1 MLVFEKPV
9 INLASRAGISLAIV
23 AAVFFIFA
31 MRLWYLQVVRGDYF
45 LEQSQYNLL
54 RTVHV
59 PPPRGLIFDRYGRVL
74 VRNRPSFN
82 IDMILEDSPDSKK
95 TLRRL
100 AELLNEEADMLIA
113 KSSDQRVRRRFE
125 PKLILKDVSRDVM
138 ARVVAHKHELPG
150 IVVNVVPAR
159 DYLHKDFAPHIIGYL
174 REITREQLDDP
185 RFAGYRRG
193 DIVGQYGIEALW
205 ERMLQGQRG
214 EQVVIVNAGG
224 IRISEASFKPE
235 VPGHNIW
242 LTIDYDVQ
250 LAADVALRDKMGAIV
265 ALDPSSGEILAM
277 SSAPGFDPNMFAG
290 EVSIDQW
297 RDLVSGRQRRMNNRA
312 VQGAYPPGSTFKIF
326 MAIAGLEEGVVFSKE
341 TVNCPGYYYF
351 GRRNFRCHK
360 RSGHGL
366 MDLYHGMIKSC
377 DVYFYTLGARLGID
391 RIHDYATRF
400 GLGRPTGLSLVQENP
415 GLIPSTSWKR
425 RVMGEPWYAGETI
438 SVAIG
443 QGAVSVTPLQL
454 ANSTAAVVNGGRV
467 MVPYLTKKIESN
479 DGRFLDDNFHP
490 VVQREA
496 GVDKRV
502 LSLIK
507 EALVGVVNDPGGT
520 GKRGAVDEKFNVK
533 VGGKTGTAQVVALD
547 SAKQGGQFDD
557 HAWFVG
563 YAPHDNPE
571 IVVSALVEN
580 GGGGGAVAAPLV
592 REVLQAYFEAKL
604 LREKQKTPKEELNAN

>member
-1 MLVFEKPV
+1 MLVFEKPGV
-9 INLASRAGISLAIV
+9 NLALRSSISFSVI
-23 AAVFFIFA
+23 AVVYFIFA

-59 PPPRGLIFDRYGRVL
+59 PPPRGLILDRHGRVL

-82 IDMILEDSPDSKK
+82 IDMVLEDSPDSKQ

-100 AELLNEEADMLIA
+100 AEILNEDSEALIA
-113 KSSDQRVRRRFE
+113 KSTDQRVRRRFE

-138 ARVVAHKHELPG
+138 ARVVAHKYQLPG
-150 IVVNVVPAR
+150 VVVNVVPAR
-159 DYLHKDFAPHIIGYL
+159 DYIHGAFASHIIGYL

-224 IRISEASFKPE
+224 IRISEASFQPE
-235 VPGHNIW
+235 VPGHNIF

-250 LAADVALRDKMGAIV
+250 KAADRALEGKMGAIV
-265 ALDPSSGEILAM
+265 AIAPSSGEILAM
-277 SSAPGFDPNMFAG
+277 SSAPNFDPNMFAG
-290 EVSIDQW
+290 EVSLEQW
-297 RDLVSGRQRRMNNRA
+297 RDLVSGRERRMNNRA
-312 VQGAYPPGSTFKIF
+312 VQGAYPPGSTFKTF
-326 MAIAGLEEGVVFSKE
+326 MAVAGLEEGVVFPKE
-341 TVNCPGYYYF
+341 TVNCPGYFYF
-351 GRRNFRCHK
+351 GRRNYRCHK

-366 MDLYHGMIKSC
+366 VGLYQGMIKSC
-377 DVYFYTLGARLGID
+377 DVYFYTLGSRLGID
-391 RIHDYATRF
+391 RIYDYSTRF
-400 GLGRPTGLSLVQENP
+400 GLGQPTGLSLVQENP

-425 RVMGEPWYAGETI
+425 RTFGEPWYAGETI

-454 ANSTAAVVNGGRV
+454 ANSTAAVANGGKV
-467 MVPYLTKKIESN
+467 MVPYLTRKIESN
-479 DGRFLDDNFHP
+479 DGRFLDENFNP
-490 VVQREA
+490 VVRQEV

-502 LSLIK
+502 LELVN

-520 GKRGAVDEKFNVK
+520 GKRAAVDPKFNVK
-533 VGGKTGTAQVVALD
+533 VAGKTGTAQVVALD
-547 SAKQGGQFDD
+547 STKKGKQFED

-563 YAPHDNPE
+563 YAPHVNPE
-571 IVVSALVEN
+571 IVVAALIEN

-592 REVLQAYFEAKL
+592 KEVLEAYFEVKQ
-604 LREKQKTPKEELNAN
+604 LREELRLSKESF